1 MVLMMYVRVK
11 QDFSRSFYLSDLG
24 DNLTLWGL
32 AKIIRMHEQQVASL
46 EKFSIWEI
54 QQSGYDSLMK

>member
-1 MVLMMYVRVK
+1 MVLMMHVRVK

-24 DNLTLWGL
+24 YNLTLWSL

-46 EKFSIWEI
+46 DNF
-54 QQSGYDSLMK
+54 QSGKSNSQAMILL